1 MAPVSYLAFRKSF
14 TFPPSNATLARTTE
28 QLGSAAQ
35 SWCASSLASCQGQ
48 ALGLTPKIQAA
59 FAKPA
64 TAEAK
69 GRDAVIA
76 HCDRS
81 NTKSLESRGFA
92 ETSSASIDFVMYSV
106 APLGGSFLP
115 AVTTHRQRKRC

>member
-35 SWCASSLASCQGQ
+35 SRCASSLASSQGR

-59 FAKPA
+59 FAKPG

-69 GRDAVIA
+69 GRDVFCQ
-76 HCDRS
+76 HRS
-81 NTKSLESRGFA
+81 L
-92 ETSSASIDFVMYSV
+92 
-106 APLGGSFLP
+106 
-115 AVTTHRQRKRC
+115 